1 MCYGWIASPV
11 EAINGWFPEITGTL
25 SRTTLTSPFLLSGG
39 FLLHGA
45 VGVILLAVGLCVGR
59 ERPGQA
65 ESSQAATHMEAPPV
79 RSAETAAEAPPSP
92 EDASAETVVAALPQE
107 EPWTL
112 DTVPVA
118 LPPEVTETLTEE
130 EHHEPSLPEETTT
143 EDRETLARA
152 GKTPMASAAMPAEEP
167 VPIIRPQTP
176 EEKSDRTD

>member
-1 MCYGWIASPV
+1 
-11 EAINGWFPEITGTL
+11 
-25 SRTTLTSPFLLSGG
+25 
-39 FLLHGA
+39 
-45 VGVILLAVGLCVGR
+45 
-59 ERPGQA
+59 
-65 ESSQAATHMEAPPV
+65 MEAPPV

-130 EHHEPSLPEETTT
+130 EPHEPSLPEETTT
-143 EDRETLARA
+143 EDRETLVRA
-152 GKTPMASAAMPAEEP
+152 GKTPMASAATPAEEP